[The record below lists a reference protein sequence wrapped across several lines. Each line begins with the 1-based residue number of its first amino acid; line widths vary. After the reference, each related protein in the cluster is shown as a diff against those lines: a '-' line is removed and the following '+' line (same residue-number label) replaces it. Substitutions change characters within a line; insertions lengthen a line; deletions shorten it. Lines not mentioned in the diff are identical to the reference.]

1 MKNTFS
7 AALQSRVWA
16 RGVGVKQTLS
26 RESVYASVEDMES
39 D

>member
-1 MKNTFS
+1 MRNTFS

-26 RESVYASVEDMES
+26 RVSVYACVEYMEP